1 MSEQR
6 SKQENELFDP
16 SRLLHMG
23 VVVKNIDETIKYYER
38 VFGFGPFEI
47 LQVDFPNATYHGEVA
62 GYKGKRAGIIVHLL
76 LTTMLEFVQ
85 WMVRTYA
92 PRISLCFRALSSD
105 GCILIL

>member
-23 VVVKNIDETIKYYER
+23 VVVKNIDETIEHYER

-62 GYKGKRAGIIVHLL
+62 GYRGKRAFSTI
-76 LTTMLEFVQ
+76 Q
-85 WMVRTYA
+85 
-92 PRISLCFRALSSD
+92 LSVTSQNSSV
-105 GCILIL
+105 